1 MRKICMLA
9 FTHYLTDARVRREAE
24 ALAARGD
31 EVDLV
36 CCRSKTLAT
45 KQIHNGVRLYP
56 LRGLKYRGGSTVA
69 YLFSYFLFF
78 TQAFLLISYL
88 HLKKRYDVIQVH
100 TMPDFL
106 VFAASVPK
114 LLGAKIILD
123 VHDLMP
129 ELYMTKFEVE
139 ENHPLI
145 RFIRWIETRSIAF
158 AHKAIA
164 VNVPHRDILVEHG
177 SPKDKFAILLNLP
190 DPAIFGRSRNR
201 QRTPDGKFRVIFHGI
216 IARRQGLD
224 IAIRAVA
231 QAKNDIPNIDFS
243 IIGVGEDRERLV
255 GLVDEMGLSDCIRFS
270 DGAIPLEE
278 VPLHIKQADIGMVPI
293 LNDSFTRYGLPVK
306 VLEYVGLEIPVISSR
321 TPTLEFY
328 FDDTMLRYFESGDEA
343 ELAGHLVDLHR
354 NPRKRELL
362 VSHANRFN
370 EEFNWNNQR
379 IEYYNLV
386 DSLCSKA
393 EAEQEG
399 PIITQASPRSHT

>member
-1 MRKICMLA
+1 MLA

-31 EVDLV
+31 EVDLI
-36 CCRSKTLAT
+36 CCHSKTLAT
-45 KQIHNGVRLYP
+45 KRIHNGVRLYP
-56 LRGLKYRGGSTVA
+56 LHGLKYRGGSTVA
-69 YLFSYFLFF
+69 YLFSYLVFF
-78 TQAFLLISYL
+78 TKSFFLISYL

-129 ELYMTKFEVE
+129 ELYMTKFELSE
-139 ENHPLI
+139 KHALI
-145 RFIRWIETRSIAF
+145 RFIRWVEKRSIAF

-164 VNVPHRDILVEHG
+164 VNVPHRDILIEHG
-177 SPKDKFAILLNLP
+177 SSKEKFSILLNLP
-190 DPAIFGRSRNR
+190 DPAIFGQPETSQQTSNGR
-201 QRTPDGKFRVIFHGI
+201 FRLIFHGI
-216 IARRQGLD
+216 IARRQGLET
-224 IAIRAVA
+224 AIRAVA
-231 QAKNDIPNIDFS
+231 QAKKDIPDIDFS

-255 GLVDEMGLSDCIRFS
+255 GLVDEMGLNDCIRFS

-306 VLEYVGLEIPVISSR
+306 VLEYVGLQTPVISSR

-328 FDDTMLRYFESGDEA
+328 FDDTMLRYFEPGNET
-343 ELAGHLVDLHR
+343 ELAEHLIDLYR
-354 NPRKRELL
+354 YPNKRELL
-362 VSHANRFN
+362 VSNANKFN
-370 EEFNWNNQR
+370 EEFNWNNQKV
-379 IEYYNLV
+379 EYYKLV

-393 EAEQEG
+393 EA
-399 PIITQASPRSHT
+399 

>member
-45 KQIHNGVRLYP
+45 KRIHNGVRLYP

-78 TQAFLLISYL
+78 VQSSFLIGYL
-88 HLKKRYDVIQVH
+88 HLRKRYDVIQIH

-129 ELYMTKFEVE
+129 ELYMTKFEADQ
-139 ENHPLI
+139 NHTLI
-145 RFIRWIETRSIAF
+145 RFIRWVEKRSIAF

-177 SPKDKFAILLNLP
+177 NPKDKFTILLNLP
-190 DPAIFGRSRNR
+190 DPAIFDRSENTERR
-201 QRTPDGKFRVIFHGI
+201 SDGKFRLIFHGI
-216 IARRQGLD
+216 IAKRQGLE
-224 IAIRAVA
+224 IAIRAVG
-231 QAKNDIPNIDFS
+231 QARKDVPNIEFS
-243 IIGVGEDRERLV
+243 IIGVGGDRERLV
-255 GLVDEMGLSDCIRFS
+255 GMVDEMGLNDCIRFS

-278 VPLHIKQADIGMVPI
+278 VPLRIKQADIGMVPI

-306 VLEYVGLEIPVISSR
+306 VLEYVGLGIPVISSR

-328 FDDTMLRYFESGDEA
+328 FDDTMLKYFEPGDET
-343 ELAGHLVDLHR
+343 ELAGHIVDLHR
-354 NPRKRELL
+354 HPRKRKLL
-362 VSHANRFN
+362 ICNADKFN
-370 EEFNWNNQR
+370 KEFNWDRQKM
-379 IEYYNLV
+379 EYYNLV
-386 DSLCSKA
+386 DSLCSN
-393 EAEQEG
+393 
-399 PIITQASPRSHT
+399 

>member
-1 MRKICMLA
+1 MLA

-45 KQIHNGVRLYP
+45 KCIHNGVRLYP

-78 TQAFLLISYL
+78 VQSSFLIGYL
-88 HLKKRYDVIQVH
+88 HLRKRYDVIQIH

-129 ELYMTKFEVE
+129 ELYMTKFEADQ
-139 ENHPLI
+139 NHTLI
-145 RFIRWIETRSIAF
+145 RFIRWVETRSIAF

-177 SPKDKFAILLNLP
+177 NPKDKFTILLNLP
-190 DPAIFGRSRNR
+190 DPAIFDRSENA
-201 QRTPDGKFRVIFHGI
+201 QRRSDGKFRLIFHGI
-216 IARRQGLD
+216 IAKRQGLD
-224 IAIRAVA
+224 IAIRAVGKA
-231 QAKNDIPNIDFS
+231 RKDVPNMEFS
-243 IIGVGEDRERLV
+243 IIGVGGDRDRLV
-255 GLVDEMGLSDCIRFS
+255 GMVDEMGLSDCIRFS

-278 VPLHIKQADIGMVPI
+278 VPVRIKQADIGMVPI

-306 VLEYVGLEIPVISSR
+306 VLEYVGVGIPVISSR
-321 TPTLEFY
+321 TPTLQFY
-328 FDDTMLRYFESGDEA
+328 FDETMLRYFEPGNET
-343 ELAGHLVDLHR
+343 ELAEHLVDLYR
-354 NPRKRELL
+354 NPRKRKQL
-362 VSHANRFN
+362 VSNANRFN
-370 EEFNWNNQR
+370 EEFNWENQR
-379 IEYYNLV
+379 IEYYSLV

-393 EAEQEG
+393 KA
-399 PIITQASPRSHT
+399 